1 VGVAGGVV
9 AQVALRP
16 GLPAGRP
23 VAVAAA
29 IVALVLLAAMDL
41 HGAAIVA
48 GIVIAAVTGRKGPAL
63 AHDARPG
70 AERWPPCQGWSGAMG
85 QYQMGP
91 LSERALSIASQQRTT
106 RPAVHARS
114 GGASDGPR
122 HSSWRGR
129 SSQEERFVSCRVVAC
144 GADGRLRCSAQV

>member
-106 RPAVHARS
+106 RARRPCTLRWRQRRS
-114 GGASDGPR
+114 QALVMARPEQPR
-122 HSSWRGR
+122 GKVRKLS
-129 SSQEERFVSCRVVAC
+129 SCR
-144 GADGRLRCSAQV
+144 LRR